1 MYNVSKNIGISLIV
15 AFFLMLEYLP
25 VIKLLPN
32 HFYFGIRIFLTIL
45 FFVITIKNNFFE
57 FKKYI
62 AIILIAVGIETLVYF
77 DNFIRILRY
86 DAYIIPAM
94 LCFIYATMGTY
105 FYKYSSRSC
114 KKFILY
120 FIVILTLITSVTTL
134 NGLIDFPLAV
144 RSLGNGGNTLIFDSL
159 FYYGKNMAGWGMI
172 YGFVFL
178 LPSLVINYKK
188 TRKIIFFIT
197 IIISEVM
204 IISSQIMFAILFSIL
219 LLYVSIFE
227 IKTYTKMIMI
237 ICLLLVIFGIVFSFR
252 EDIFLMIM
260 SFFSNVGNEK
270 SALRLSQL
278 YMLFDSGMATGDAD
292 ARFELYMM
300 SFNTF
305 LDNPIFGY
313 DESGEIMYKNIGMH
327 SQILD
332 LFASVGG
339 VLGGCWIGIFFYL
352 IFDFVKSI
360 LDDRVRFMFVIYI
373 ALLFLLMF
381 LNPTVF
387 DPEIFLL
394 VFLMPSF
401 VDAN

>member
-1 MYNVSKNIGISLIV
+1 M
-15 AFFLMLEYLP
+15 
-25 VIKLLPN
+25 
-32 HFYFGIRIFLTIL
+32 
-45 FFVITIKNNFFE
+45 
-57 FKKYI
+57 
-62 AIILIAVGIETLVYF
+62 
-77 DNFIRILRY
+77 
-86 DAYIIPAM
+86 
-94 LCFIYATMGTY
+94 
-105 FYKYSSRSC
+105 
-114 KKFILY
+114 
-120 FIVILTLITSVTTL
+120 
-134 NGLIDFPLAV
+134 IDFPLAV

-159 FYYGKNMAGWGMI
+159 FYYGKNMAGWGMV
-172 YGFVFL
+172 YGFAFL

-188 TRKIIFFIT
+188 TKKIIFLIAV
-197 IIISEVM
+197 IISEIM

-227 IKTYTKMIMI
+227 IKKYTRI
-237 ICLLLVIFGIVFSFR
+237 ITIVCLLLAVLGIVFSFR
-252 EDIFLMIM
+252 EDIFLVLMDI
-260 SFFSNVGNEK
+260 FSNIGNETTT
-270 SALRLSQL
+270 LRLSQI
-278 YMLFDSGMATGDAD
+278 YMLLDSGVATGDAD

-332 LFASVGG
+332 LFASVGA
-339 VLGGCWIGIFFYL
+339 LFGGCWIGIFFYL
-352 IFDFVKSI
+352 IFDLLKSI

-373 ALLFLLMF
+373 ALLFILMV

-401 VDAN
+401 VDVN